1 MPRDP
6 YSVRFAEPWFISEGA
21 SLSILFALPLTL
33 LAPVAAAN
41 AAPDG
46 AILDAPTAGTITR
59 DLLPEDRREWRQV
72 IIEQRII
79 IRIPARSRASAFQP
93 ASPNDQQSK
102 PGPTIVWREA
112 KAPKCLRIASLLG
125 VQVTRDDSI
134 DLLTDERQRL
144 RARLDEDCRTLD
156 FYSGFYVERT
166 DDGMVCADRDV
177 IQARSGARCEI
188 DEFRLMV
195 PVTLRD

>member
-1 MPRDP
+1 M
-6 YSVRFAEPWFISEGA
+6 S
-21 SLSILFALPLTL
+21 LTL
-33 LAPVAAAN
+33 LSPVAAAN

-46 AILDAPTAGTITR
+46 NASEAPIVETGTRT
-59 DLLPEDRREWRQV
+59 LLPEDRREWRQV
-72 IIEQRII
+72 IIEQRVI
-79 IRIPARSRASAFQP
+79 IRIPARSRASTFQP
-93 ASPNDQQSK
+93 ASPTVQQSQ

-134 DLLTDERQRL
+134 DLLTEERQRL

-166 DDGMVCADRDV
+166 ADGMVCADRDI

-195 PVTLRD
+195 PVKLRD